1 MQLFSPSSK
10 VQRDRNILRES
21 DARLA
26 KYSRRG
32 IVFALIAYT
41 ICLAYGYLRVMEP
54 RLAVILTVGFFI
66 ICVVRAFF
74 LLRFEPIY
82 AKGPQRWRN
91 LYFAF
96 TLLGAAWWSVILI
109 SVTLTLGMV
118 GETPILWLYTVIF
131 QATVTSSLSP
141 YKKFSRVYQF
151 ISIIPPTLAAL
162 WMGGFDG
169 YMYSVMMFIF
179 YIMLHQQ
186 VDTLHDNYWQR
197 LEANYALTQRTK
209 VLEAEKRNV
218 NASVDLN
225 AEFLSG
231 LGREFRASLNDILGG
246 LTLLTDSKLTKE
258 QQDLLKLAEK
268 AGESQLDLVNNVVDF
283 AKINSR
289 NLVLENS
296 IFNLRTRIEQWVSE
310 LSTEA
315 HQQCVELDY
324 QLTSELPLRVNGD
337 MKRVGQVF
345 NNLVSNCIKLSEH
358 GHITTKVQFERTGE
372 SSGYLEF
379 QIIDQYF
386 SGTEITDNHSTS
398 KVSASDSSLW
408 LALCKGLVECM
419 SGSLETGVTEHN
431 ERQYLVRLPLEVSNT
446 QPSLVR
452 SLLKLHGQRALLLT
466 DKEIDTY
473 WLKEVESWGISI
485 ETVYSIEKAQLRLDD
500 AGNSEHPFSVL
511 MIQNLRTTP
520 ELLDFSQ
527 GLLYDDLHQS
537 LNQIF
542 LLRHSD
548 DDNSELTQL
557 IANNSKIANL
567 YRPVIGSRIHELLCH
582 MLFQK
587 PLSQCSSEEHF
598 HQMGEGKEALLVDD
612 HRVNQLVAEGM
623 LKKLGY
629 GVNLASNGFE
639 ALKIVEEKSIDII
652 FMDCQMPE
660 MDGFDA
666 TRAIRELEQKQ
677 GKEGRHIPIVAM
689 TAHTEDS
696 DKASCFAAGMDDY
709 LAKPVRYE
717 DLEARLIRWL
727 GR

>member
-1 MQLFSPSSK
+1 
-10 VQRDRNILRES
+10 
-21 DARLA
+21 
-26 KYSRRG
+26 
-32 IVFALIAYT
+32 
-41 ICLAYGYLRVMEP
+41 
-54 RLAVILTVGFFI
+54 
-66 ICVVRAFF
+66 
-74 LLRFEPIY
+74 
-82 AKGPQRWRN
+82 
-91 LYFAF
+91 
-96 TLLGAAWWSVILI
+96 
-109 SVTLTLGMV
+109 MV
-118 GETPILWLYTVIF
+118 GETPVLWLYTVIF

-151 ISIIPPTLAAL
+151 VSIIPPILAAL

-169 YMYSVMMFIF
+169 YMYSVMMFLF

-218 NASVDLN
+218 HASVDLN
-225 AEFLSG
+225 SEFLSS
-231 LGREFRASLNDILGG
+231 LGREFRTSLNDILGG

-258 QQDLLKLAEK
+258 QQDLLRLAEK

-296 IFNLRTRIEQWVSE
+296 IFNLRTRIEQWVG
-310 LSTEA
+310 LLANEA

-324 QLTSELPLRVNGD
+324 QLTTDLPLRVNGD

-345 NNLVSNCIKLSEH
+345 NNLISNSIKLSEH
-358 GHITTKVQFERTGE
+358 GHITAKVGFERTGE
-372 SSGYLEF
+372 TSGNLEF

-386 SGTEITDNHSTS
+386 IGQDRTDAHSTS

-419 SGSLETGVTEHN
+419 SGSLEVGITEDN
-431 ERQYLVRLPLEVSNT
+431 ERHYFVKLPLEVSNP
-446 QPSLVR
+446 QPSIVR
-452 SLLKLHGQRALLLT
+452 SLLKLHGQRAILLA
-466 DKEIDTY
+466 DSEVDIF
-473 WLKEVESWGISI
+473 WLKELESWGISI
-485 ETVYSIEKAQLRLDD
+485 ETVNSLEKAQLRLDE
-500 AGNSEHPFSVL
+500 AANSEHPISIL
-511 MIQNLRTTP
+511 MMQNLRITP
-520 ELLDFSQ
+520 EIMDFSR
-527 GLLYDDLHQS
+527 GLLYDEAHQD

-542 LLRHSD
+542 LIRHTD
-548 DDNSELTQL
+548 DDNAELKML
-557 IANNSKIANL
+557 FEDNNKVTSL
-567 YRPVIGSRIHELLCH
+567 YRPIIGSRIHELLCH
-582 MLFQK
+582 VLFQK
-587 PLSQCSSEEHF
+587 PMSKCASEEHD

-629 GVNLASNGFE
+629 SVSIASNGHE
-639 ALKIVEEKSIDII
+639 ALKIVQEKDVDII

-666 TRAIRELEQKQ
+666 TKAIRQLEHKE

-696 DKASCFAAGMDDY
+696 DKSSCFAAGMDDY
-709 LAKPVRYE
+709 LPKPVRYE